1 MSRPTLLVPV
11 VFPEP
16 DVYPLDSGNIVGLSG
31 FDVVL
36 FGYWEV
42 PEGVS
47 RETARANKEAEAQ
60 AILYEM
66 AAAFSR
72 GGASTSVELFFGQSG
87 PEEAALQERIA
98 DETDADA
105 VLLGAPITMWTNVLV
120 PLRDARHRVELV
132 EFLSGLDTDSIF
144 TLELYHVAAGPG
156 AVEAGEEML
165 DSLRAELVEE
175 DVPEDVVEVTVEVH
189 EDAGEAIAE
198 RAQRHNLVV
207 MGETEERASATE
219 FLGPVYHTL
228 ADRADVPVVVLR
240 D

>member
-1 MSRPTLLVPV
+1 MSKPTLLVPV

-36 FGYWEV
+36 FGYWEL
-42 PEGVS
+42 PEGMS

-60 AILYEM
+60 EILYEM

-72 GGASTSVELFFGQSG
+72 GGASTSVRLFFGQPG

-105 VLLGAPITMWTNVLV
+105 VLLGAPITMWANVLV
-120 PLRDARHRVELV
+120 PLRDARHRAELV
-132 EFLSGLDTDSIF
+132 AFLAGLDTDSIF
-144 TLELYHVAAGPG
+144 TLELYHVAAGPA
-156 AVEAGEEML
+156 AVEAGEAML
-165 DSLRAELVEE
+165 DSLRAELVEH
-175 DVPEDVVEVTVEVH
+175 DFPEDVVEVTVEVH
-189 EDAGEAIAE
+189 DDAGEAIAE

-207 MGETEERASATE
+207 MGETEERPSEAE
-219 FLGPVYHTL
+219 FLGPAYHTF